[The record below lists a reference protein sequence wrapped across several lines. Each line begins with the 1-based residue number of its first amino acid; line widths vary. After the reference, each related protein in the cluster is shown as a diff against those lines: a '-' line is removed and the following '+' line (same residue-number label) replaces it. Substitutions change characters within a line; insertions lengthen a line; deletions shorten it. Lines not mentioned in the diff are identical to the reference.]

1 MADANCNIIVDILK
15 MISVLTDMQKKL
27 DSMPAAKAMDAK
39 EMLHNCDSM
48 LTDFK
53 LELCK
58 LISAVTSSPLN
69 GKMFMPPP
77 QYYIDSLTRQKSVD
91 YQLNG
96 DAVH

>member
-1 MADANCNIIVDILK
+1 

-27 DSMPAAKAMDAK
+27 DSMPAATAMDAK
-39 EMLHNCDSM
+39 EMLHTYNSM
-48 LTDFK
+48 LTDLK
-53 LELCK
+53 VELCR
-58 LISAVTSSPLN
+58 LISAVTNSPLN

-96 DAVH
+96 DAEH